1 MICVER
7 TFTSEKKEV
16 DLFDTG
22 VCVCV
27 LKFTAVGNSSIAD
40 ALPSQV

>member
-1 MICVER
+1 MICIEP

-16 DLFDTG
+16 GFFDTG
-22 VCVCV
+22 VCV

-40 ALPSQV
+40 ALPSRV